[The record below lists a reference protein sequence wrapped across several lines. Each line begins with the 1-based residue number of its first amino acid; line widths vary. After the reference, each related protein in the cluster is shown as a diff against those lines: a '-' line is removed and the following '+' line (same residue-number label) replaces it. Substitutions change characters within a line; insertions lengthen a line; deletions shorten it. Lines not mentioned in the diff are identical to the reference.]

1 MYCQDIVQWFFVVQC
16 FLRPLTSRR
25 GGLTANYKPKAE
37 NKAATIRTKWNCL
50 SRLALEVSAPLWR
63 HWQLPF
69 RLTWLHK
76 IHCHCWFFVLFQII
90 ELLATG
96 IPSQTR
102 SCSLKTKGARVYN
115 VDLWSHNEMENWAS
129 LAVAHAHTHV
139 VYVQKTYI
147 LST

>member
-16 FLRPLTSRR
+16 FSRPLTSRR
-25 GGLTANYKPKAE
+25 GGLTANCKPKAE

-50 SRLALEVSAPLWR
+50 SRVALEVSAPLWR

-76 IHCHCWFFVLFQII
+76 IRCHCWFFVLFQII

-96 IPSQTR
+96 IQAK
-102 SCSLKTKGARVYN
+102 LALA
-115 VDLWSHNEMENWAS
+115 LWKRRRPGLQCRPVITQRNEKLGIIS
-129 LAVAHAHTHV
+129 SSAHAHTCRV
-139 VYVQKTYI
+139 CAKNYI